1 MMLQEG
7 SLYMGSV
14 FERPQG
20 TDSRLSMTHTGPVD
34 QLSGKKS
41 HVAPQIEGQDSSS
54 IHQLSNVMEG
64 QI

>member
-1 MMLQEG
+1 
-7 SLYMGSV
+7 MGSV
-14 FERPQG
+14 FEPPQG

-41 HVAPQIEGQDSSS
+41 HVPPQIEGQDSSS
-54 IHQLSNVMEG
+54 IHQMSNVMEG

>member
-1 MMLQEG
+1 
-7 SLYMGSV
+7 MGSV

-20 TDSRLSMTHTGPVD
+20 TDSRLSIPNTGPVD
-34 QLSGKKS
+34 QLSCKKS
-41 HVAPQIEGQDSSS
+41 HVAQTQIEGQDSSS